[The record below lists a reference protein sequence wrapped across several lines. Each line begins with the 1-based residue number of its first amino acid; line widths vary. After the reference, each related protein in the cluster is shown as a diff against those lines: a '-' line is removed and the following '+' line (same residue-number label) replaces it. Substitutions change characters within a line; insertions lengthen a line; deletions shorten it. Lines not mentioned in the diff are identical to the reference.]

1 LYTHHIN
8 NCLILHQILESLGI
22 ISANDAASATQNYQS
37 VTEGTPRQNPSG
49 DDEDLSKRSAA
60 EAAIEELACLQQ
72 TLVDLS
78 GVGSAL
84 EKVGLC

>member
-1 LYTHHIN
+1 MLY
-8 NCLILHQILESLGI
+8 QILESLGI

-37 VTEGTPRQNPSG
+37 VTEGTPRQNLSG
-49 DDEDLSKRSAA
+49 DDEDLSERS
-60 EAAIEELACLQQ
+60 AAIEELACLRQ

>member
-1 LYTHHIN
+1 MLY
-8 NCLILHQILESLGI
+8 QILESLGI

-37 VTEGTPRQNPSG
+37 VTEGTPRQNLSG
-49 DDEDLSKRSAA
+49 DDEDLSERSAA
-60 EAAIEELACLQQ
+60 EAVIEELACLRQ